1 MKILHTIE
9 FYSPSVGGAQEVV
22 KRISEQLVKRGQEIT
37 VATTSDGNR
46 KSREI
51 NGVRI
56 EGFDVSG
63 SAVHGF
69 HGEIDHYKK
78 FLLKS
83 DFDLMMNYAAQQW
96 TTDLVFP
103 LLESIPY
110 RKVIAP
116 CGFSG
121 LFDSAFGNYF
131 SQMAENLRKYD
142 HLIFHSDSYQD
153 IGFARSHDLNNYTV
167 VPNGALEEEF
177 SQIDTTFR
185 QRYGIPED
193 VPMLLTVGSHTGE
206 KGHSLAIKAFNR
218 ARIGRAVLVIIGN
231 LLPGTKGC
239 LPSCWRRARWVN
251 IKTLGQ
257 KRVLLFN
264 PPRRD
269 VIAAYHAADIFIFG
283 SNIECS
289 PLVLFEAMASKT
301 PFITIA
307 CGNAEEIVNWGHGGI
322 VTPTIQRPN
331 GRVDADP
338 KAMANAIEDLINDP
352 DERKELAEAGYN
364 AWKDRFTWEKI
375 ALEYERVYESI
386 LD

>member
-1 MKILHTIE
+1 MRRGH
-9 FYSPSVGGAQEVV
+9 EV
-22 KRISEQLVKRGQEIT
+22 T
-37 VATTSDGNR
+37 VATTWNGDR

-51 NGVRI
+51 NGVNI
-56 EGFDVSG
+56 EEFDVSG

-69 HGEIDHYKK
+69 HGEVDRYKE
-78 FLLKS
+78 FLLKG

-96 TTDLVFP
+96 ATDLVFP
-103 LLESIPY
+103 LLECIPY

-121 LFDSAFGNYF
+121 LFDPAFGNYF

-142 HLIFHSDSYQD
+142 HLIFHSNSYQD

-167 VPNGALEEEF
+167 VPNGALAEEF
-177 SQIDTTFR
+177 GQIDTTFR

-206 KGHSLAIKAFNR
+206 KGHSLAIKAFSR

-239 LPSCWRRARWVN
+239 LPSCWRQARWVN

-257 KRVLLFN
+257 KRVLLLN

-269 VIAAYHAADIFIFG
+269 VIAAYHSADLFIFG

-301 PFITIA
+301 PFITVA

-322 VTPTIQRPN
+322 VIPTIQRPN

-338 KAMANAIEDLINDP
+338 KVMAKAIDDLVNNSDVR
-352 DERKELAEAGYN
+352 EGLAEAGHE
-364 AWKDRFTWEKI
+364 AWKNRFTWEKI
-375 ALEYERVYESI
+375 ALEYERVYKATLEHKADNS
-386 LD
+386 